1 MLLILFPYPF
11 NDLFYK
17 QYEVDL
23 LKKKL
28 KIKVEIHDL
37 SKIANPLWRHAF
49 KVKSSNKI
57 KVFKNIKEW
66 KNYFNILVE
75 NNKNIKVLNI
85 LDTSTFNSVILHYIL
100 FKSKVD
106 ILKYETPAFAMPIN
120 NIKIILSTK
129 LIINFMH
136 DLLFNF
142 SKVIFFFKTKLFLN
156 LIKLLKFERLFYLY
170 SGKEKYYNF
179 LRAKKKLFIKCH
191 SKDYSNYLIHKNKK
205 KLDHIK
211 KPYALYLDIPV
222 PHFVGDKKLFKYKIN
237 YDKHLWYKNLN
248 KFLKSIEKKFNLKV
262 IIIPHPKVRQ
272 TTNPFYDKHFKIG
285 NDLDATVK
293 LVPGANFVMAGAGTT
308 ATSYVVANN
317 KRLILVTNDQI
328 EKYNHRQAGDMKYLA
343 NILDCSLINLN
354 ENINKKNFLKK
365 INKKNYLEYKYNHL
379 TSKEITNKFNF
390 EIFKKIIFTK

>member
-17 QYEVDL
+17 QYEIDL

-106 ILKYETPAFAMPIN
+106 ILKHETPAFAMPIN

-129 LIINFMH
+129 LIINFTH

-156 LIKLLKFERLFYLY
+156 LIKLLKFEKLFYLY

-179 LRAKKKLFIKCH
+179 LRTKKKLFIKYKY
-191 SKDYSNYLIHKNKK
+191 KDYSNY
-205 KLDHIK
+205 
-211 KPYALYLDIPV
+211 
-222 PHFVGDKKLFKYKIN
+222 
-237 YDKHLWYKNLN
+237 
-248 KFLKSIEKKFNLKV
+248 
-262 IIIPHPKVRQ
+262 
-272 TTNPFYDKHFKIG
+272 
-285 NDLDATVK
+285 
-293 LVPGANFVMAGAGTT
+293 
-308 ATSYVVANN
+308 
-317 KRLILVTNDQI
+317 
-328 EKYNHRQAGDMKYLA
+328 
-343 NILDCSLINLN
+343 
-354 ENINKKNFLKK
+354 
-365 INKKNYLEYKYNHL
+365 
-379 TSKEITNKFNF
+379 
-390 EIFKKIIFTK
+390 